1 MLFSSKNDS
10 KEGGRPASSFVNEPW
25 YMDLQKLTNEELMR
39 MYTMISDGHYRFA
52 KNAWYIPIE
61 KDHRCPIMV
70 AKGYRSP
77 DTLDRM
83 AEFQDTADRKSTR
96 LNSSHANI
104 SYAVFCLKKKNII
117 LLFSLCFRV
126 ITFLVFLSYFTPPL
140 FPSSLHF
147 LTLPF
152 FNSLSPLFLSSPSFP
167 SFSYLF

>member
-1 MLFSSKNDS
+1 MLFGSKNGN

-61 KDHRCPIMV
+61 KDLRCPIMV

-83 AEFQDTADRKSTR
+83 AEFQDTAKMLESNF
-96 LNSSHANI
+96 LNFIDAWDFGYITEQDIERAILKILESRNI
-104 SYAVFCLKKKNII
+104 A
-117 LLFSLCFRV
+117 
-126 ITFLVFLSYFTPPL
+126 ITEHS
-140 FPSSLHF
+140 
-147 LTLPF
+147 
-152 FNSLSPLFLSSPSFP
+152 
-167 SFSYLF
+167 

>member
-1 MLFSSKNDS
+1 MSPMLFGSKNDS

-83 AEFQDTADRKSTR
+83 AEFQDTAKMLESDF
-96 LNSSHANI
+96 LNFIDAWDFGYITEQDIEKAILKILESRNI
-104 SYAVFCLKKKNII
+104 A
-117 LLFSLCFRV
+117 
-126 ITFLVFLSYFTPPL
+126 ITEHS
-140 FPSSLHF
+140 
-147 LTLPF
+147 
-152 FNSLSPLFLSSPSFP
+152 
-167 SFSYLF
+167 

>member
-1 MLFSSKNDS
+1 MLFGSKNDG

-25 YMDLQKLTNEELMR
+25 YIDLQKLTNEELMR

-83 AEFQDTADRKSTR
+83 AEFQDTAKVLES
-96 LNSSHANI
+96 
-104 SYAVFCLKKKNII
+104 
-117 LLFSLCFRV
+117 
-126 ITFLVFLSYFTPPL
+126 
-140 FPSSLHF
+140 HF
-147 LTLPF
+147 LNFIDAWDFGYITEQDIEKAILKILESR
-152 FNSLSPLFLSSPSFP
+152 NIAITEHS
-167 SFSYLF
+167 

>member
-1 MLFSSKNDS
+1 MLFGSKNGS
-10 KEGGRPASSFVNEPW
+10 KEGERPASSFVNEPW

-83 AEFQDTADRKSTR
+83 AEFQDTAKMLESNF
-96 LNSSHANI
+96 LNFIDAWDFGYITEQDIERAILKILESRNI
-104 SYAVFCLKKKNII
+104 A
-117 LLFSLCFRV
+117 
-126 ITFLVFLSYFTPPL
+126 ITEHS
-140 FPSSLHF
+140 
-147 LTLPF
+147 
-152 FNSLSPLFLSSPSFP
+152 
-167 SFSYLF
+167 